1 MTGQRL
7 DAAWRSTVAGLALLA
22 FLPLAGTPAKAADTA
37 ETAWPKSVST
47 TYRLYFNGF
56 EVGSFAFRSESKGK
70 TYKAESKAD
79 VSALFGAFKWN
90 GNISA
95 SGKLEPAGPQPS
107 NYAMTFRTKSKQGR
121 VRLGFD
127 KAGVKSVTVE
137 PKKDWVSPEIVPIKD
152 EHKKSVFDPMSAIL
166 AMTHAGSGDPC
177 AKTVPVFDGKARFNL
192 IMSYKGKQKL
202 EEKTPSGQPK
212 DLVVCKVKYEPIAGH
227 KPKDFV
233 KPWVDYDGI
242 EIALRPVPSANVY
255 IPYNI
260 TVPTSLGAAV
270 MSADRVDI
278 APEGKPVIALTR

>member
-1 MTGQRL
+1 MTGKIRN
-7 DAAWRSTVAGLALLA
+7 AFRRSVIAGLGALTLVPVLHGA
-22 FLPLAGTPAKAADTA
+22 AGAA

-56 EVGSFAFRSESKGK
+56 EVGGFAFRSEASGK

-95 SGKLEPAGPQPS
+95 SGKLDPKGPQPS
-107 NYAMTFRTKSKQGR
+107 SYTMNFRTKSKQGR

-127 KAGVKSVTVE
+127 KAGVKSVLVE

-166 AMTHAGSGDPC
+166 AMTHAGGGDPC
-177 AKTVPVFDGKARFNL
+177 AKTVPIFDGKARFNL
-192 IMSYKGKQKL
+192 LMSYKGKQKL
-202 EEKTPSGQPK
+202 EEKKPSGQPLE
-212 DLVVCKVKYEPIAGH
+212 LVVCKVTYQPIAGH

-233 KPWVDYDGI
+233 KPWVDYGGI

-255 IPYNI
+255 VPYNI

-270 MSADRVDI
+270 MSAERVDI
-278 APEGKPVIALTR
+278 VPEGKPVIALTR

>member
-1 MTGQRL
+1 MPPFSPILLGV
-7 DAAWRSTVAGLALLA
+7 AALALTA
-22 FLPLAGTPAKAADTA
+22 APAAADDA
-37 ETAWPKSVST
+37 RWPKSVST

-56 EVGSFAFRSESKGK
+56 DVGGFAFRSEATGT

-95 SGKLEPAGPQPS
+95 AGKLEANGPQPAS
-107 NYAMTFRTKSKQGR
+107 YVMNFRTKSKQGR

-152 EHKKSVFDPMSAIL
+152 EHKKNVFDPMSAIL
-166 AMTHAGSGDPC
+166 AMTHEGGGDPC
-177 AKTVPVFDGKARFNL
+177 AKTVPIFDGKVRFNL
-192 IMSYKGKQKL
+192 IMSYKGKKKL

-212 DLVVCKVKYEPIAGH
+212 DLVVCKVKYQPIAGH

-233 KPWVDYDGI
+233 KPWIDYDGI
-242 EIALRPVPSANVY
+242 EIALRPVPAANVY
-255 IPYNI
+255 VPYNI

-270 MSADRVDI
+270 MSAERVDI